1 MSTDKVSRKKF
12 KVEGFLRLAYDK
24 LERLIVSVKY
34 DEHDDP
40 EWQLVSHMKS
50 ELDPIVFEKF
60 MEPHI
65 M

>member
-24 LERLIVSVKY
+24 SDRLCVSMKY

-50 ELDPIVFEKF
+50 ELDPKVFDKF
-60 MEPHI
+60 MKPHK